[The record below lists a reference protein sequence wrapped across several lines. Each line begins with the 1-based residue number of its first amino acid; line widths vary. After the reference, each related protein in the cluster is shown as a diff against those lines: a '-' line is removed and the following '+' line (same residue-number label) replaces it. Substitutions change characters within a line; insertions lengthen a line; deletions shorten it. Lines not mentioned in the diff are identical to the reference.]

1 MLERCL
7 PIETEQQGPTYPQGP
22 NPQRLIKGTN
32 QQGGVIHRMKY
43 IKNIKKRGLYHHF
56 FFPPGT
62 YYFKCGIIIVLWVKR
77 NAVLVIW
84 GMLGV
89 LGMRCLLGEA
99 VVSQGHLLLKFVRH
113 SKCISFPVSSLS
125 RS

>member
-56 FFPPGT
+56 FFASWYLLFEMRDNNCFMGKAECGT
-62 YYFKCGIIIVLWVKR
+62 GNLG
-77 NAVLVIW
+77 NAGRI
-84 GMLGV
+84 GNAML
-89 LGMRCLLGEA
+89 A
-99 VVSQGHLLLKFVRH
+99 W
-113 SKCISFPVSSLS
+113 
-125 RS
+125 